1 MAITR
6 LHEFIEVAETNW
18 TYGDFL
24 FGYEGEVNQDHNILY
39 PLLVMTPPSSRIPD
53 IYRGYEHYDVELQF
67 YNSFT
72 KAAKD
77 AVTLQQRWDN
87 LQDLALEWLDRVLI
101 NYSGGI
107 ITSPQTT
114 NPTPTQVYIDK
125 ETLVIDRDKDS
136 KNDRL
141 IKLTMSFDMRMFT
154 KCFTKTGKLA
164 YPDNFEG
171 LVQWLRADSGVTWD
185 IPTKQVTTWKDY
197 SPIVAPAT
205 STRDFTQASSSKK
218 PLRYNYDGA
227 EDKTRIQS
235 DGSDDQMAYVSATPT
250 LTCNINNAFTIFVIQ
265 KTNESIGGTNI
276 GALYSVVGDSNSEIF
291 VGYRG
296 DLNYIITK
304 DTNGLEMGHGLGN
317 AQGFQIMCTRF
328 KYEGGTATVTSRI
341 NEGSASTTTSAEWE
355 GATSFTTKVATLGHK
370 TGVTNRKYKGEACE
384 LIIYNQFLTVAE
396 ETTIRNYLNTKYKIY

>member
-53 IYRGYEHYDVELQF
+53 IYSGYEHYEVELQF

-107 ITSPQTT
+107 ITSPQTKS
-114 NPTPTQVYIDK
+114 PTPTQVYIDK
-125 ETLVIDRDKDS
+125 ETLVIDREKDS

-197 SPIVAPAT
+197 SPIVSPAT
-205 STRDFTQASSSKK
+205 STRDFTQTSSSKK

-227 EDKTRIQS
+227 EDKTRIQF
-235 DGSDDQMAYVSATPT
+235 DGSDDEMAYISATPS

-265 KTNESIGGTNI
+265 KTNESIGHSNI
-276 GALYSVVGDSNSEIF
+276 GALYSVVAGNAQIF

-296 DLNYIITK
+296 DLNYIMTT
-304 DTNGLEMGHGLGN
+304 DTAGLEISHAIGN
-317 AQGFQIMCTRF
+317 SQEFQIMCSRF
-328 KYEGGTATVTSRI
+328 EVSETGVATFTSRI
-341 NEGSASTTTSAEWE
+341 NDGSASTITNAEWE
-355 GATSFTTKVATLGHK
+355 ASTSFLSRTATLGHK
-370 TGVTNRKYKGEACE
+370 ILVTNRKYKGEVCE
-384 LIIYNQFLTVAE
+384 FIIYNQFLTVDE
-396 ETTIRNYLNTKYKIY
+396 ETSVRNYLNNKYRIY